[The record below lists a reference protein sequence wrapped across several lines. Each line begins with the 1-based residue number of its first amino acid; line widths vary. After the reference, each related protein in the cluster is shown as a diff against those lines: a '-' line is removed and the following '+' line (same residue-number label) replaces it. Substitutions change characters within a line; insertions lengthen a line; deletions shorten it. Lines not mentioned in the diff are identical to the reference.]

1 MISFYTQDTPFVYKG
16 KRFTSAWLKKVA
28 ENEGCRIGDISIV
41 FCSDPYILNINKKY
55 LKHDYYTDIITFDY
69 CEEEVLNGDVF
80 ISVDT
85 VKANAQEYGTL
96 FHVELSRV
104 IVHGI
109 LHLIGYDDHTDADIA
124 EMRMKEDEYLELLE
138 TMK

>member
-1 MISFYTQDTPFVYKG
+1 MISFYTQDTPFAYKG

-28 ENEGCRIGDISIV
+28 ENEGCRIGDISII